1 MKAATSFCYY
11 YFIYSRHLVVSAH
24 SRYLILYFTETP
36 LIKII
41 SLFYIPPER
50 KKMLIKLQHA
60 EDHKQILI
68 SEMIKCEEREGQGR
82 KEGERAG

>member
-1 MKAATSFCYY
+1 
-11 YFIYSRHLVVSAH
+11 
-24 SRYLILYFTETP
+24 
-36 LIKII
+36 
-41 SLFYIPPER
+41 
-50 KKMLIKLQHA
+50 MLIKLQHA